1 MAPVK
6 LLMSWDIIPGR
17 EQEYF
22 EFVVREFVPGIQRL
36 GIEPTEAWLT
46 TYGKRPQ
53 ILTGGVAEDY
63 DRMRWA
69 QASGGACA
77 TACWNSSP
85 ISSGVW
91 CRPGPDSRCRQAE
104 ETREPGRPGSLCSA

>member
-53 ILTGGVAEDY
+53 ILTGGVADDY
-63 DRMRWA
+63 DKM
-69 QASGGACA
+69 QGALG
-77 TACWNSSP
+77 TSEW
-85 ISSGVW
+85 
-91 CRPGPDSRCRQAE
+91 
-104 ETREPGRPGSLCSA
+104 GSLRDRLLEFVTNFEWRVVQAGTGFQM